1 MSPLGT
7 SNILYEAAELL
18 AQSNQDLIFVL
29 DRLYNSEQR
38 LDGWNGWEEKNKV
51 TEKQATDHRGKG

>member
-1 MSPLGT
+1 MSPLRT

-38 LDGWNGWEEKNKV
+38 LDG
-51 TEKQATDHRGKG
+51 